1 MAKGVVG
8 FASSYSKAL
17 LMLAVSLIV
26 LWFLLNW
33 LHNQF
38 SSNII
43 GQTAGNVGSLA
54 TGSKYQF

>member
-8 FASSYSKAL
+8 FASSYAKAL
-17 LMLAVSLIV
+17 VMLTVSLVV

-38 SSNII
+38 SGNII
-43 GQTAGNVGSLA
+43 GTSAGTVGSLA